1 MRKYTVNKYQYF
13 NYENEFT
20 IIPFKG
26 NETLFYVT
34 DIYTEDQKFDHNTS
48 MAKLEARFARVDLK
62 RDSDH
67 ASFCGTTHLGHILKH
82 GDYVKGYD
90 VNALN
95 TDGDFDLL
103 KV

>member
-1 MRKYTVNKYQYF
+1 
-13 NYENEFT
+13 
-20 IIPFKG
+20 
-26 NETLFYVT
+26 
-34 DIYTEDQKFDHNTS
+34 

-67 ASFCGTTHLGHILKH
+67 ASFCGTTHLGHILKQ